1 MRDSDNYGRWYSW
14 LEGDVW
20 AAGTA
25 WRWCSENGIDATFVC
40 ADPST
45 IFADPYYGAR
55 VKRAVL
61 SLNCAPETFH
71 ALRNASVE
79 VIDVEQD
86 GAGTTSAAMALCAGL
101 FAGYREF
108 RLWGC
113 EGSYAEM
120 THADRDEHQ
129 KHLIRLRCNGKE
141 FRTNPQ
147 MVMQSEEIATLI
159 RANPNEVKDCSGGLL
174 GALVASGGEWE
185 LIDYRDPPAN
195 VREMLERER
204 GPLPVEMMETEIK
217 TLNYVGSEVI
227 FDDMARAAE

>member
-71 ALRNASVE
+71 ALRNASVQ

-185 LIDYRDPPAN
+185 LIDYRDPPPN

-204 GPLPVEMMETEIK
+204 GPLPIDDATEIR
-217 TLNYVGSEVI
+217 TMPFTQA
-227 FDDMARAAE
+227 FDDMTRAAE